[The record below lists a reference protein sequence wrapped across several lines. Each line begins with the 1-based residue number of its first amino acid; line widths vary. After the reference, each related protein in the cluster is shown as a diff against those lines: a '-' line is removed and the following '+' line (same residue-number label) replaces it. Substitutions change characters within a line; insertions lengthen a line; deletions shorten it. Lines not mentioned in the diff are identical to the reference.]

1 MRLAPT
7 ILCAPYISSMIITG
21 LEAYSSHDKTAAA
34 ARYLEAASNVFRET
48 GTIWDLYA
56 PEKIR
61 GHFRPGT
68 SKDGKAI
75 SKDDFTRTREMH
87 WFSFIGMEQD
97 NTLQ

>member
-1 MRLAPT
+1 
-7 ILCAPYISSMIITG
+7 MIITG
-21 LEAYSSHDKTAAA
+21 LEAHGSHDKAVDAAI
-34 ARYLEAASNVFRET
+34 RYLGAVSAVLGET
-48 GTIWDLYA
+48 GTIWDFYA

-75 SKDDFTRTREMH
+75 SKDVFTRTKDMH

-97 NTLQ
+97 ITLQ

>member
-1 MRLAPT
+1 
-7 ILCAPYISSMIITG
+7 MIITG
-21 LEAYSSHDKTAAA
+21 FEAYGYDKAADA
-34 ARYLEAASNVFRET
+34 AIRYREAASNVFRET